1 MDVLTAMSKTL
12 SRQVGDYMAKGKNI
26 AYVRVSTLE
35 QNEARQREALKD
47 YNIDKWFIEKA
58 SGKDTNRPKL
68 KEMLEYVREDDTV
81 YVEEFSRLGRS
92 TADLLATVKAIEDA
106 GAKFKSLKENFD
118 TSKPVGRLQMTMMAA
133 IAEFEREMIL
143 ERQREGIAIA
153 KREGKYKGRKA
164 VSVPDI
170 GKYYDKYMSRKGTKT
185 SIAQEL
191 GISRTT
197 LDKLFKQYEKE
208 NEQVS

>member
-1 MDVLTAMSKTL
+1 
-12 SRQVGDYMAKGKNI
+12 MAEGKNI

-35 QNEARQREALKD
+35 QNEARQREALND

-118 TSKPVGRLQMTMMAA
+118 TATPAGRLQMTMMAA
-133 IAEFEREMIL
+133 IAEFERAMIL

-153 KREGKYKGRKA
+153 KREGKYRGRKPVEVEEDVLVQLWDEYIIRRINKVQMA
-164 VSVPDI
+164 
-170 GKYYDKYMSRKGTKT
+170 KK
-185 SIAQEL
+185 L
-191 GISRTT
+191 HISRTT
-197 LDKLFKQYEKE
+197 LDKILKEKGLMK
-208 NEQVS
+208 